1 MGRLIAIEGLDG
13 AGKNTQSEKLCR
25 YLEMKGKK
33 VRKID
38 FPNYEGRGST
48 LVKMYLDGELGDSP
62 DDTNP
67 YAASSF
73 FACDRYISYVTDW
86 KMFLDDP
93 DAVVVANRYTT
104 ANAYHQLSKMP
115 RGEWDAFLE
124 WLFDFEFG
132 KLGLPEPD
140 DVLLLWLPPEV
151 SEKNVDKRTARCH
164 VKKDIHEKDTE
175 YLERCAEAARYV
187 SDKLGWTVIDCAKD
201 GVQLDRDEIFSKIFS
216 ALSL

>member
-25 YLEMKGKK
+25 YLEVKGKK

-38 FPNYEGRGST
+38 FPNYAGRGST

-67 YAASSF
+67 YAASAF

-86 KMFLDDP
+86 KEFLADP
-93 DAVVVANRYTT
+93 DSVVVANRYTT

-115 RGEWDAFLE
+115 REEWDSFLD

-132 KLGLPEPD
+132 KLGLPVPD
-140 DVLLLWLPPEV
+140 DVVLLRLPPEV
-151 SEKNVDKRTARCH
+151 SEKNVEKRSAKVH
-164 VKKDIHEKDTE
+164 VEKDIHEKDEE
-175 YLERCAEAARYV
+175 YLSRCAEAARYV
-187 SDKLGWTVIDCAKD
+187 SDKLGWTVIDCARD
-201 GVQLDRDEIFSKIFS
+201 GVQLPVDEIFSMLFG
-216 ALSL
+216 ALGL

>member
-1 MGRLIAIEGLDG
+1 MGKLIAIEGLDG

-25 YLEMKGKK
+25 YLSTKGKK

-38 FPNYEGRGST
+38 FPNYDGRGST

-86 KMFLDDP
+86 REFLRDP
-93 DAVVVANRYTT
+93 DSVVIANRYTT

-115 RGEWDAFLE
+115 RGEWDSFLD
-124 WLFDFEFG
+124 WLWDFEFS
-132 KLGLPEPD
+132 KLGLPHPD
-140 DVLLLWLPPEV
+140 DVILLWVPPEI
-151 SEKNVDKRTARCH
+151 SRYNIEKRAVKNH
-164 VKKDIHEKDTE
+164 VKKDIHEKDE
-175 YLERCAEAARYV
+175 DYLERCAVAARYAAE
-187 SDKLGWTVIDCAKD
+187 KLGWHLIDCAKD
-201 GVQLDRDEIFSKIFS
+201 GVQLGVDEVFSMIFS
-216 ALSL
+216 ALEL